1 MLNKN
6 LTILAKR
13 NPDLANRIAATQVT
27 GRYKVLKSQRS
38 DQMYNIIDLKTNL
51 YQYNQYD
58 PYIGVKMDI
67 EKMGILLPNLAVF
80 FGFGLGYHVN
90 EYLNRYPY
98 ATVLVIEEDLEI
110 LKILFSITNL
120 SQILSYRHFH
130 IVSGLTPVQMY
141 PHLFNF
147 FNQSH
152 LLQFLASINM
162 IQNSISVT
170 GSKEFYVNILKM
182 LKEAVTNVL
191 GLYGNDPHDSL
202 IGIQMTLRNLA
213 IIVDNPGIEDLK
225 DKFKGKPGI
234 VVSTGPSLN
243 KNIEFL
249 KGLDNK
255 AVIVAPDA
263 TVKVLLNKGVKAAH
277 MVTSLERV
285 IATSKLFEGLT
296 EEDVKDSY
304 LSACPVVVPETYANY
319 PGEKIIVY
327 RNFATFKWIDIP
339 KGILDIGPSAGNMA
353 FKILEWLGCDPI
365 ILIGQDLAFGDDG
378 TTHAEGAH
386 YGEKSEAYLAAGT
399 ISVPGNYQEK
409 VQTSQVFSQFLR
421 HYERDVLT
429 YKGKVINA
437 TEGGAKIEGTQLMT
451 FQEAIDKYVKD
462 DIDTL
467 AVIKKNLKLP
477 TTKVKKREVKEL
489 LKKLHDAIRFS
500 DNIVEKLNKGVEYCF
515 EFEEI
520 VKVDS
525 ELEDVDNL
533 AKCNILIKKI
543 ESTQEPFNTNEFFL
557 IFMHYVQAYYIKA
570 SMDINHYKYKIKPS
584 TDLNKILVVKFKEF
598 YSVMAALI
606 NKINVEFKESLTRL
620 EKYLTEI
627 K

>member
-1 MLNKN
+1 MLKKN

-13 NPDLANRIAATQVT
+13 DPNLANRIAIAPIT
-27 GRYKVLKSQRS
+27 GRYKILKSQRS
-38 DQMYNIIDLKTNL
+38 DQMYNIIDLKTKL
-51 YQYNQYD
+51 YHYNQYD

-80 FGFGLGYHVN
+80 FGFGLGYHVS
-90 EYLNRYPY
+90 EYLSKYPN

-110 LKILFSITNL
+110 IKTVFSLVNF
-120 SQILSYRHFH
+120 SQVLNYKNFH
-130 IVSGLTPVQMY
+130 VVSGLTPIQMY
-141 PHLFNF
+141 PYLFNF

-152 LLQFLASINM
+152 LLQFLSSINM
-162 IQNSISVT
+162 VQNSISVS
-170 GSKEFYVNILKM
+170 GNKVFYVNILKM

-191 GLYGNDPHDSL
+191 ALYGNDPHDSL

-213 IIVDNPGIEDLK
+213 TIVDNPGIAELK

-243 KNIEFL
+243 KNVEFL

-263 TVKVLLNKGVKAAH
+263 TVKVLLKRGIKPAH

-285 IATSKLFEGLT
+285 VATSKLFEGLT

-304 LSACPVVVPETYANY
+304 LSACPVVVPETYANF

-353 FKILEWLGCDPI
+353 FKVLEWLGCDPI
-365 ILIGQDLAFGDDG
+365 ILIGQDLAFTDDEK
-378 TTHAEGAH
+378 THAEGTH
-386 YGEKSEAYLAAGT
+386 YGEKAESYLARGT
-399 ISVPGNYQEK
+399 IAVPGNYQETVK
-409 VQTSQVFSQFLR
+409 TSQTFSQFLR
-421 HYERDVLT
+421 HYERDVLA

-437 TEGGAKIEGTQLMT
+437 TEGGAKIEGTTLMT
-451 FQEAIDKYVKD
+451 FQEAIAKYVND

-467 AVIKKNLKLP
+467 ETIKTNLKIP
-477 TTKVKKREVKEL
+477 TSKIKKREVKEL
-489 LKKLHDAIRFS
+489 SKKLHDAIRFS
-500 DNIVEKLNKGVEYCF
+500 DNLIEKLSLGVQHCL

-520 VKVDS
+520 VKTDL
-525 ELEDVDNL
+525 ELEDATNL
-533 AKCNILIKKI
+533 AKCNELIKKI
-543 ESTQEPFNTNEFFL
+543 EKAQESFGSQEFYL
-557 IFMHYVQAYYIKA
+557 IFMHYVQSYYIKA
-570 SMDINHYKYKIKPS
+570 SMDINHYKYKIKQS

-598 YSVMAALI
+598 YSVISALI
-606 NKINVEFKESLTRL
+606 GKINIEFKESLVRM
-620 EKYLTEI
+620 EEYSKGI

>member
-1 MLNKN
+1 MLKKN
-6 LTILAKR
+6 LMLLAKR
-13 NPDLANRIAATQVT
+13 NPNLAYRIGIAPIT

-38 DQMYNIIDLKTNL
+38 DQMFNIIDLKTNL
-51 YQYNQYD
+51 YHYNQYD

-90 EYLNRYPY
+90 EYMNKYPF

-110 LKILFSITNL
+110 LKTVFSITNL
-120 SQILSYRHFH
+120 SKLLTYPHFY

-141 PHLFNF
+141 PELFNF
-147 FNQSH
+147 FNQAH
-152 LLQFLASINM
+152 LLQFLSAINM
-162 IQNSISVT
+162 IQNSISVS
-170 GSKEFYVNILKM
+170 GSKEFYVNMLRI

-202 IGIQMTLRNLA
+202 IGIQMTLRNLGT
-213 IIVDNPGIEDLK
+213 IVDNPGIEELK

-243 KNIEFL
+243 KNVEFL

-255 AVIVAPDA
+255 AVIVAADA
-263 TVKVLLNKGVKAAH
+263 TVKVLLKRGIKAAH

-285 IATSKLFEGLT
+285 IETAGLFEGLT

-353 FKILEWLGCDPI
+353 FKVLEWLGCDPI
-365 ILIGQDLAFGDDG
+365 ILIGQDLAFSDDG
-378 TTHAEGAH
+378 ITHAEGTH
-386 YGEKSEAYLAAGT
+386 YGEKAESYLAEGT
-399 ISVPGNYQEK
+399 VFVPGNYQEK
-409 VQTSQVFSQFLR
+409 VKTSPTFSQFLR
-421 HYERDVLT
+421 HYERDVSA
-429 YKGKVINA
+429 YKGEVINA
-437 TEGGAKIEGTQLMT
+437 TEGGAKIEGAQLMT

-467 AVIKKNLKLP
+467 DIIKKNLKTP
-477 TTKVKKREVKEL
+477 TIKVKKREVKEL
-489 LKKLHDAIRFS
+489 LKKLHDAIKFS
-500 DNIVEKLNKGVEYCF
+500 DNLVEKLNIGVEHCLA
-515 EFEEI
+515 FEEI
-520 VKVDS
+520 VKVDP
-525 ELEDVDNL
+525 ELEDADNL
-533 AKCNILIKKI
+533 EKCSELIRKI
-543 ESTQEPFNTNEFFL
+543 EKAQESFNSKEFYL
-557 IFMHYVQAYYIKA
+557 IFMHYVQSYYIKA

-598 YSVMAALI
+598 YSVIAALI
-606 NKINVEFKESLTRL
+606 NKLNIEFKEALVNM
-620 EKYLTEI
+620 EKHLSEM

>member
-1 MLNKN
+1 MLKKN
-6 LTILAKR
+6 LIALGKR
-13 NPDLANRIAATQVT
+13 NPNLAHRLEMTPIT
-27 GRYKVLKSQRS
+27 GRYKILKSQRS

-51 YQYNQYD
+51 YHYNQYD
-58 PYIGVKMDI
+58 PYIGVKIDI

-90 EYLNRYPY
+90 EYLSRYPN
-98 ATVLVIEEDLEI
+98 ATVLVIEEDMEI
-110 LKILFSITNL
+110 VKTVFSIINFTKVLN
-120 SQILSYRHFH
+120 YNHFH
-130 IVSGLTPVQMY
+130 IVSGLTPIQMY

-170 GSKEFYVNILKM
+170 GSKQFYVNSLKM

-191 GLYGNDPHDSL
+191 ALYGNDPHDSL
-202 IGIQMTLRNLA
+202 IGIQMTLRNLST
-213 IIVDNPGIEDLK
+213 IVDYPGIKDLK

-263 TVKVLLNKGVKAAH
+263 TVKVLLNKGIKAAH

-304 LSACPVVVPETYANY
+304 LSACPVIMPETYANY

-353 FKILEWLGCDPI
+353 FKVLEWLGCDPI
-365 ILIGQDLAFGDDG
+365 ILIGQDLAFTDDG
-378 TTHAEGAH
+378 ITHAEGAH
-386 YGEKSEAYLAAGT
+386 YGEKAESYLAAGT

-409 VQTSQVFSQFLR
+409 VKTSKVFSQFLR

-429 YKGKVINA
+429 YKGEVINA
-437 TEGGAKIEGTQLMT
+437 TEGGAKIEGTILMT
-451 FQEAIDKYVKD
+451 FQEAIDKYVKE

-467 AVIKKNLKLP
+467 EVIKKNLKTPNLK
-477 TTKVKKREVKEL
+477 TKKREVKEL
-489 LKKLHDAIRFS
+489 LKKIHDAIRFS
-500 DNIVEKLNKGVEYCF
+500 DSLVEKLNIGVQNCL

-525 ELEDVDNL
+525 ELEDKDNF
-533 AKCNILIKKI
+533 AKCKELIKKI
-543 ESTQEPFNTNEFFL
+543 ESTQEPFGSQEFYL
-557 IFMHYVQAYYIKA
+557 IFMHYVQSYYIKA

-598 YSVMAALI
+598 YSVIAALI
-606 NKINVEFKESLTRL
+606 NKINVEFKESLVKM
-620 EKYLTEI
+620 EKHLTEI
-627 K
+627 Q

>member
-1 MLNKN
+1 MLKKN
-6 LTILAKR
+6 LAILAKR
-13 NPDLANRIAATQVT
+13 DPNLAYRIGVTPIT
-27 GRYKVLKSQRS
+27 GRYKILKSQRS

-90 EYLNRYPY
+90 EYLTKYPF

-110 LKILFSITNL
+110 LKIVFSINNL
-120 SQILSYRHFH
+120 TKVLSYNQFH
-130 IVSGLTPVQMY
+130 IVSGLTPIQMY

-147 FNQSH
+147 FNQSP
-152 LLQFLASINM
+152 LLQFLSSINM
-162 IQNSISVT
+162 VQNSISVS
-170 GSKEFYVNILKM
+170 GSKEFYIRVLRM
-182 LKEAVTNVL
+182 LKEAVMNVL
-191 GLYGNDPHDSL
+191 ALYGNDPHDSL

-213 IIVDNPGIEDLK
+213 TIVDNPGINELK

-243 KNIEFL
+243 KNVELL

-263 TVKVLLNKGVKAAH
+263 TVKVLLKRGIKAAH

-285 IATSKLFEGLT
+285 LATSKLFEGLT

-304 LSACPVVVPETYANY
+304 LSACPVVMPETYANF

-327 RNFATFKWIDIP
+327 RNFATFKWIDIS

-353 FKILEWLGCDPI
+353 FKVLEWLGCDPI
-365 ILIGQDLAFGDDG
+365 ILIGQDLAFTDDEK
-378 TTHAEGAH
+378 THAEGAH
-386 YGEKSEAYLAAGT
+386 YGEKSAGYLAAGT
-399 ISVPGNYQEK
+399 IPVPGNYQDTVK
-409 VQTSQVFSQFLR
+409 TSPVFSQFLR
-421 HYERDVLT
+421 HYERDVSS
-429 YKGKVINA
+429 YKGEVINA
-437 TEGGAKIEGTQLMT
+437 TEGGAKIEGTKLMT
-451 FQEAIDKYVKD
+451 FQEAIEKYVKD

-467 AVIKKNLKLP
+467 DVIKQNLKIP
-477 TTKVKKREVKEL
+477 TSKVKKREVKEL
-489 LKKLHDAIRFS
+489 LKKLHDAISFS
-500 DNIVEKLNKGVEYCF
+500 DKLVEKLNIGVEHCLA
-515 EFEEI
+515 FEEI
-520 VKVDS
+520 VKTDP
-525 ELEDVDNL
+525 ELENPDNL
-533 AKCNILIKKI
+533 AKCNVLIKKI
-543 ESTQEPFNTNEFFL
+543 ESSQEAFTSTQFYL
-557 IFMHYVQAYYIKA
+557 IFMHYVQSYYIKA

-598 YSVMAALI
+598 YSVIAALI
-606 NKINVEFKESLTRL
+606 SKINIEFKESLTRMD
-620 EKYLTEI
+620 EYSKKIE
-627 K
+627 